1 MGLKQIGITSN
12 GISLA
17 RKLPSLVSNGL
28 THLNISLDT
37 LDPFKFEFMTRR
49 PGNGFKAVRES
60 IDKALSLGVENVKI
74 NVVVIRGLNDKED
87 VLDFVRFTKELPVT
101 VRFIEVSFKFFGSSR
116 ESLSPLKFKNS
127 SIVY

>member
-1 MGLKQIGITSN
+1 
-12 GISLA
+12 
-17 RKLPSLVSNGL
+17 
-28 THLNISLDT
+28 
-37 LDPFKFEFMTRR
+37 MTRR